1 MDTNI
6 FLPREIS
13 WLDFNGRVLEEA
25 AASGNPLLE
34 RLKFIAIFSS
44 NLDEFFMVRIAGLR
58 HMLEAGQDAPDVSGE
73 RPSGLLKK
81 AYEKIRCL
89 QNEQYRLLMEELL
102 PALRDQGIALKKML
116 ELSAAQQLELYHYF
130 EKQVLPV
137 LTPVAVDPFHPF
149 PLLNNGAIEI
159 LASIIPHGREGAV
172 HALVEVPES
181 LSRFISVKEEDGSES
196 YVLLEDVIM
205 AHLGMLFS
213 GCRILELLPFRI
225 TRDMDLTVNEDGV
238 EDLLVSLEKT
248 LLQRRLSKAVRLEM
262 PRNESRELS
271 DWLMGQL
278 GLEREVCFE
287 VCGPLHLKQFFELV
301 GRVNRPDLLEEPWPP
316 LPAPQFNSGLPF
328 FESISRKPVMIVLPY
343 QSFDPVLEMLTRAA
357 RDPDVLAIKQ
367 TLYRVS
373 GHSPVVAALQE
384 AAENGKQ
391 VTVIVELKARFD
403 EGNNI
408 VWAKKLEESGAHV
421 IYGISGLKIHGKA
434 LLVVRREKGENRRYV
449 HLATGN
455 YNDKTATQYTDV
467 GYFSADPALCAD
479 IAHLFN
485 VMTGYAAPGEWNRIS
500 VAPFDMRKKFLHLIE
515 REKKAAQRGEE
526 GRIIAKMN
534 SLVDSEIIRALYGAA
549 SAGVRIDLIVRG
561 ICCLRPGVGTNNI
574 NVVSI
579 VDRYLE
585 HSRIYCFWNGGKP
598 EYYLSSAD
606 WMFRNLDRRI
616 EIMFPVEE
624 KEWCKLLGEM
634 LRLELEDQEKGRH
647 LRNDGSYSK
656 ANKGVFK
663 SSRSQQRIY
672 ELIRKRVQEKQEKK
686 SKVLKIFGFTD
697 LKKD

>member
-25 AASGNPLLE
+25 AASGNPMLE

-58 HMLEAGQDAPDVSGE
+58 HLLDAGQDTPDASGE
-73 RPSGLLKK
+73 RPSVLLKK
-81 AYEKIRCL
+81 VYEKIRRL
-89 QNEQYRLLMEELL
+89 QNEQYRLLREELL
-102 PALRDQGIALKKML
+102 PALRSEGIEIKKML
-116 ELSAAQQLELYHYF
+116 DLSPEQQLELYHYF
-130 EKQVLPV
+130 EDQVLPV

-159 LASIIPHGREGAV
+159 VASIIPHGREGAV

-181 LSRFISVKEEDGSES
+181 LSRFIPVKSKDGVES

-262 PRNESRELS
+262 PENESRELS
-271 DWLMGQL
+271 EWLRGQL
-278 GLEREVCFE
+278 GLSSEVCFE
-287 VCGPLHLKQFFELV
+287 VNGPLHLKQFFELA
-301 GRVNRPDLLEEPWPP
+301 GRVNRPDLLEEPWPA
-316 LPAPQFNSGLPF
+316 LPAPQFGVEGQF
-328 FESISRKPVMIVLPY
+328 FESIARKPVMIVLPF
-343 QSFDPVLEMLTRAA
+343 QSFDPVLEMLNEAA

-434 LLVVRREKGENRRYV
+434 LLVVRRENGCNRRYV

-455 YNDKTATQYTDV
+455 YNDKTATQYTDI
-467 GYFSADPALCAD
+467 GYFSADPDLCAD

-485 VMTGYAAPGEWNRIS
+485 VMTGYAAPGEWHKIAA
-500 VAPFDMRKKFLHLIE
+500 APFDMRKKFLHLIE
-515 REKKAAQRGEE
+515 REKKIAQSGGR

-549 SAGVRIDLIVRG
+549 SAGVKIDLIVRG

-585 HSRIYCFWNGGKP
+585 HSRIYCFGNNGKP

-616 EIMFPVEE
+616 EIMFPVEDA
-624 KEWCKLLGEM
+624 EWCKLLEEM
-634 LRLELEDQEKGRH
+634 LRLELEDQEKGRR
-647 LRNDGSYSK
+647 LRNDGSYSR
-656 ANKGVFK
+656 ANTGVFR

-672 ELIRKRVQEKQEKK
+672 ELIRKHVSAGREKK
-686 SKVLKIFGFTD
+686 GKILRIFGFTD
-697 LKKD
+697 IKKK